1 LIVPPSTSI
10 IYIVLKTKYDK
21 ERFKQSIQRF
31 HDEGKVLYE
40 DKDQNMWDVHRDD
53 VADLLC
59 VQSSLDEGD
68 VEGAYR
74 IASKLDTAIR
84 DEIPSDV
91 WAVLQFTGHCVH
103 SV

>member
-1 LIVPPSTSI
+1 MN
-10 IYIVLKTKYDK
+10 KNYDK
-21 ERFKQSIQRF
+21 EHFKQSIQHF

-40 DKDQNMWDVHRDD
+40 DTDQSMWDVHQDD

-59 VQSSLDEGD
+59 VQLSLDEGD
-68 VEGAYR
+68 VVGAYR
-74 IASKLDTAIR
+74 TASKLDTAIR

-91 WAVLQFTGHCVH
+91 WAVLQFTGHCEQ

>member
-1 LIVPPSTSI
+1 MN
-10 IYIVLKTKYDK
+10 KQYDK
-21 ERFKQSIQRF
+21 ANFKQSIQRF

-40 DKDQNMWDVHRDD
+40 DTDQSMWDVHRDD

-91 WAVLQFTGHCVH
+91 WAVLQFTGHCEH
-103 SV
+103 SIW